1 MADRVLIDMTISAP
15 VAEVWDAVRDPAKGL
30 RWFGWDSDS
39 LADEVDFIFVKYAK
53 ADEATGTILF
63 EGTQDRFEITPDGAG
78 TRLRVVR
85 AAPADGAA
93 WEDVYEDMTEGWIA
107 FVLQLKFAIERHGLG
122 ERRTLYFTAPKGER
136 TGERPMAALGL
147 GDLAGAAEGAAYERA
162 IPTGDSLKGTVWY
175 ASKWQVALTVE
186 AWGDGLLDLHDAG
199 SWTAGGG
206 HGAGMA
212 ILTTYGLS
220 DAAFADL
227 ESRWKAWWEP
237 RFSKPA

>member
-30 RWFGWDSDS
+30 RWFGWDSGS

-53 ADEATGTILF
+53 ADEGTGTILF
-63 EGTQDRFEITPDGAG
+63 EGTQDRFEITAEGAG

-85 AAPADGAA
+85 AARADGAT

-122 ERRTLYFTAPKGER
+122 ARRTLYFTAPKGER
-136 TGERPMAALGL
+136 EGDRPMAALGL
-147 GDLAGAAEGAAYERA
+147 SDLASAAEGASFERA

-199 SWTAGGG
+199 AWSAGGG

-227 ESRWKAWWEP
+227 EARWKTWWEA
-237 RFSKPA
+237 RFPKPA